1 MSGPFDFAD
10 VAGAAVALRALPPGA
25 NDRLAQRVLRGE
37 SPLAAAAELT
47 RRGDGRGHRPLVGA
61 AAFATPDE
69 LGALAQVEG
78 PSGTDALACVALAS
92 WLPPASRLAA
102 VEALGRATVT
112 PRSLA
117 ALAELA
123 AAQKP
128 MPQALKALAD
138 VTARAA
144 GLRDEAERLRTT
156 ARQMREG
163 VRGVIHRQEHQR
175 KVAAGETHPVMGL
188 LVGDE
193 GDFLAG
199 LVPPIADGAR
209 EALMPAL
216 VALLRSPAEARSQRA
231 LAVLQRRW
239 REVAAPA
246 LSCAA
251 RTPAKAKEAA
261 AALAAVKALA
271 AMGAGDDLVAVVAVT
286 AGAVR
291 AAALAELERAIERGA
306 TDIDAQLLSQAL
318 ERVGPGA
325 ART

>member
-1 MSGPFDFAD
+1 MSDPFDFAD
-10 VAGAAVALRALPPGA
+10 VAGVGAALRALPPGA

-37 SPLAAAAELT
+37 SPLSAAAELT
-47 RRGDGRGHRPLVGA
+47 RRGDARGHRSLVGA
-61 AAFATPDE
+61 AAFASPDD
-69 LGALAQVEG
+69 LGALALVEG
-78 PSGTDALACVALAS
+78 PAGTDALACVALAS

-102 VEALGRATVT
+102 VEALARAPVT
-112 PRSLA
+112 ARGYA

-128 MPQALKALAD
+128 MPQAVSALAD
-138 VTARAA
+138 MAPKAV
-144 GLRDEAERLRTT
+144 GVRDEAERLR
-156 ARQMREG
+156 AMAKQMRDG

-175 KVAAGETHPVMGL
+175 KVASGELHPALGL

-216 VALLRSPAEARSQRA
+216 MALLRSPIEARRA
-231 LAVLQRRW
+231 RVLAMLQRRW
-239 REVAAPA
+239 REVAAPVV
-246 LSCAA
+246 SCAA

-261 AALAAVKALA
+261 VALAAVKALA
-271 AMGAGDDLVAVVAVT
+271 AMGANDDLVAVVAVT

-291 AAALAELERAIERGA
+291 AAAIAELERAVERGA
-306 TDIDAQLLSQAL
+306 TDIDAQLLSRAL
-318 ERVGPGA
+318 ERL
-325 ART
+325 